1 MMTCEDANLERLV
14 LHKVGNKANGELL
27 TLSSAPYILNP
38 DISSLLLKYFTSP
51 FKGSQYYVFS
61 SDSSVGFNGM
71 YNTVCN
77 IFDDV
82 KTNLYTESCNIARHL
97 YDVSTHPNIKSGEM
111 YITYMSQCYLDGE
124 IVDAVG
130 IFKSETKETYL
141 KVFPQGDNFDI
152 EQDNGININ
161 KLDKGCI
168 VFNKDRENGFVVAV
182 VDNTSKGNEAVYW
195 IDDFLSLRQRQDSF
209 FKTEN
214 MLSLCKNFVV
224 DYLPKKY
231 NDEIS
236 KADQAEI
243 LNRTSAYFKENKN
256 FNTENFSEKVM
267 EDAEL
272 KDVFREYKGEY
283 EKEYEMNFDDDFILN
298 EEALKKASRYLRS
311 VIKLDKNFTV
321 YIHGKRDRVETGI
334 DEERGLRYY
343 KLYFEKES

>member
-1 MMTCEDANLERLV
+1 MTCEDAVLERLV

-27 TLSSAPYILNP
+27 SLSAAPFILNS

-61 SDSSVGFNGM
+61 NDSSVGFNGM
-71 YNTVCN
+71 YNCICN
-77 IFDDV
+77 IFDDP
-82 KTNLYTESCNIARHL
+82 KANLYEESCNIANHL
-97 YDVSTHPNIKSGEM
+97 YDVSVHPNIKSGEL
-111 YITYMSQCYLDGE
+111 YVTYMTQCYLDGE
-124 IVDAVG
+124 VIDAVG
-130 IFKSETKETYL
+130 IFKSENKETYL

-168 VFNKDRENGFVVAV
+168 VFNKDREDGFVVAV
-182 VDNTSKGNEAVYW
+182 VDNVSKGNEAVYW

-209 FKTEN
+209 FQTEN

-224 DYLPKKY
+224 DYLPQEY
-231 NDEIS
+231 ELT

-243 LNRTSAYFKENKN
+243 LNKTSNYFKENKN
-256 FNTENFSEKVM
+256 FDTDVFSEKVM
-267 EDAEL
+267 ESEDL
-272 KDVFREYKGEY
+272 KDKFKLYKGAY
-283 EKEYEMNFDDDFILN
+283 EKEYEMSLDDSFILN

-311 VIKLDKNFTV
+311 VIKLDKNFTI
-321 YIHGKRDRVETGI
+321 YIHGKRDRVEIGE
-334 DEERGLRYY
+334 DEEKGLRYY